1 MVTKYFSNTI
11 LFFAFSFTGLS
22 TINAQDNDSLIQLRI
37 RSQQYVF
44 VPQSF
49 SSQSVN
55 TSITTRDY
63 KLEVK
68 NDSVIVMLPYFGKSD
83 RAQYGRADDDAGI
96 RFTSTNFAYSAVAK
110 KKGKWEISIEPK
122 DAKGVRLFLTIYKN
136 GDAQMDVTSPLKE
149 TMLYKGYVW

>member
-1 MVTKYFSNTI
+1 MATKYFANAF
-11 LFFAFSFTGLS
+11 LLFAFSFTGFC
-22 TINAQDNDSLIQLRI
+22 TIDAQDNDSLVQLRI

-49 SSQSVN
+49 SSP
-55 TSITTRDY
+55 SIYAPIMAKDY

-68 NDSVIVMLPYFGKSD
+68 NDSVIVALPYFGKSD
-83 RAQYGRADDDAGI
+83 RAQFGRADDDAGI
-96 RFTSTNFAYSAVAK
+96 RFTSTSFAYSAVAK
-110 KKGKWEISIEPK
+110 KKGKWEITIEPK

-149 TMLYKGYVW
+149 TMLFKGYVW